1 VAMDV
6 LPGSLV
12 GNGAG
17 WTVWPCIYLTAF
29 FPQIGHTEENLCR
42 GYENLEYLIHKYP
55 P

>member
-1 VAMDV
+1 MDV
-6 LPGSLV
+6 LPGSVV

-17 WTVWPCIYLTAF
+17 WTVWPCVYVTASI
-29 FPQIGHTEENLCR
+29 PQIEHTEENLCR